1 MQQEKIYRRS
11 DISTEKNGSFPGG
24 KKTQFSCFWTLEKK
38 QF

>member
-24 KKTQFSCFWTLEKK
+24 KKKHSFLVFEH
-38 QF
+38 